1 MRGAF
6 EETGFDVDLQGGER
20 VREGVRSSDNCPQ
33 TELQTNV
40 PRVKPVGKLKLRTR
54 LCEYVTKE

>member
-20 VREGVRSSDNCPQ
+20 EGVRSSDNCPQ
-33 TELQTNV
+33 TELQTDV